1 MTDPARRG
9 RPTKA
14 TAERIATIVDAISNG
29 VPITH
34 AARAAGIHRSTL
46 ATWRAENPDIA
57 AALEKAEAD
66 AVAFHVAVVKKA
78 AASGIWTAAAWWLE
92 RTHPAEFGRKLQT
105 DQSVTVVDQT
115 EALAQYTAAMERAV
129 PNEAERKR
137 IAVEILRLPP
147 PDEGDRW

>member
-78 AASGIWTAAAWWLE
+78 AASGIWTAAAWW
-92 RTHPAEFGRKLQT
+92 F
-105 DQSVTVVDQT
+105 TVVDQT